1 MTSILGRSSTIK
13 FCAVSTVGRILL
25 FTSVARASILSELLR
40 TATYRA
46 TKIPAWTATAT
57 LVTAMKNF
65 RRVSSMAA
73 PQTALGLR
81 LRSCCSSLLKILA
94 WLRSGGGRLVICLAA
109 GLVSVAELLFLLIE
123 HVASAIHPVIR
134 LFARPASLLAR
145 LLAAFLRFGAKH
157 VACFF
162 SGVRRVQHTDYSSHA
177 KPRQEPQK
185 AIAITI
191 RHNYLLK

>member
-1 MTSILGRSSTIK
+1 
-13 FCAVSTVGRILL
+13 
-25 FTSVARASILSELLR
+25 
-40 TATYRA
+40 
-46 TKIPAWTATAT
+46 
-57 LVTAMKNF
+57 
-65 RRVSSMAA
+65 MAA
-73 PQTALGLR
+73 PQLLLGC
-81 LRSCCSSLLKILA
+81 SCCLRRLKILA
-94 WLRSGGGRLVICLAA
+94 WFGSGGGRLVICLAA

-162 SGVRRVQHTDYSSHA
+162 SGVRRVQHTDYSSHT

-185 AIAITI
+185 AVAITI
-191 RHNYLLK
+191 RHNYLLNVLCLSEW